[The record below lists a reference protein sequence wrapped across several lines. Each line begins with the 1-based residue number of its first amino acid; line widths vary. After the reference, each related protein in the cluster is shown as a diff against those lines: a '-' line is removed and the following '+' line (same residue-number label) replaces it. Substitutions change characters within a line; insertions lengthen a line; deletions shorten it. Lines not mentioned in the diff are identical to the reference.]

1 MQLSMFVD
9 LAAFLKQLAQTADVQ
24 NQEPLLR
31 TVISRAYYGAFG
43 HARQYA
49 EARRGFKPRGEAEDH
64 KQLARVF
71 TGKFG
76 QVANRLTEL
85 RQMRNKADYEE
96 DPPVQWE
103 LASEA
108 ALRDARKIIDALKLT

>member
-1 MQLSMFVD
+1 MQLSAFVD
-9 LAAFLKQLAQTADVQ
+9 LADLLKQLAQTARESDV
-24 NQEPLLR
+24 EPLLR
-31 TVISRAYYGAFG
+31 TAISRAYYGAFG
-43 HARQYA
+43 HARQFA
-49 EARRGFKPRGEAEDH
+49 QARRGFKPRGEAEDH
-64 KQLARVF
+64 KQLARIF

-96 DPPVQWE
+96 DPPVHWE

-108 ALRDARKIIDALKLT
+108 ALRDARKIVEALKLT